1 MKGHIPIILASIS
14 LFIILWLVGV
24 FFEITKV
31 IPAGLGTFV
40 GWSAY
45 VIIWYYFL
53 RKNKPVWQ
61 PGRRFWLRW
70 LALAA
75 VSVGALIIETGS
87 IVFIYIFV
95 LGLVNIV
102 WLFIDAYK
110 NFSDVSIYYPGKKT
124 DQNT

>member
-1 MKGHIPIILASIS
+1 MKRHFPIILASIS
-14 LFIILWLVGV
+14 VFIILWLVGV
-24 FFEITKV
+24 FLELTNV

-40 GWSAY
+40 GLSAY
-45 VIIWYYFL
+45 VVIWYYFL

-70 LALAA
+70 LAL
-75 VSVGALIIETGS
+75 SVGAAVT
-87 IVFIYIFV
+87 FILELDSSLTIFIFL
-95 LGLVNIV
+95 LGFANIV
-102 WLFIDAYK
+102 WFLIDAYR